1 MRSPY
6 RINLLLIIFF
16 SLGLA
21 IVLLTG
27 TNEVLFVMINSL
39 AVKVYPFIWANLTL
53 LGDTLTA
60 SVIMILFIRKRADLV
75 WSGIIA
81 TITATIIVNLLK
93 SYFDVLRPPAVID
106 KSMVN
111 IIGPAIY
118 YHSFPS
124 GHTVTIFTLAG
135 ILIFYFQSSIGRIGL
150 ISLAFLVGM
159 SRIAVGVHWPAD
171 VLAGAA
177 LGISCATIGIFT
189 VSKFGW
195 NRMKTLQLV
204 IGFILIS
211 LNFYLL
217 FFYDCRYA
225 QAIYLQNIFASSVLV
240 TVFSL
245 SFIDCSVAK
254 PFTLI
259 TGLYFFISFFFIL
272 TRIEENN
279 SVWSLQLILM
289 HFVLL

>member
-1 MRSPY
+1 
-6 RINLLLIIFF
+6 
-16 SLGLA
+16 
-21 IVLLTG
+21 
-27 TNEVLFVMINSL
+27 MINSL

-240 TVFSL
+240 AG
-245 SFIDCSVAK
+245 IRE
-254 PFTLI
+254 
-259 TGLYFFISFFFIL
+259 YY
-272 TRIEENN
+272 
-279 SVWSLQLILM
+279 
-289 HFVLL
+289 LLLKNP